1 MDFAV
6 VQLGPIFQDEL
17 VLRRGTLEFIGKPF
31 EDYLVDPL
39 LLAEWFVVCPICLLV
54 LSALWLVSESLMRQ
68 ARSHGTHAV
77 PNTLACRTNG
87 KRSDFG

>member
-68 ARSHGTHAV
+68 AQESWYSRSTEHSCMQ
-77 PNTLACRTNG
+77 N
-87 KRSDFG
+87 KRETI